1 MIYIPV
7 QYLRAGMILD
17 RDLPSESRFFALIAT
32 GQELTDAIIAGL
44 SDRGIQGAYIRSHF
58 TEDID
63 MPEFIDPKYKLEILD
78 DMKGICEDYRSSDV
92 MPEHMYRSV
101 SSLAMD
107 IVSYLLSK
115 DELIMNVIDIRS
127 YDNYTYSHSM
137 FVGML
142 ATLIGANM
150 EYPTSRLHELAMAGL
165 LHDMGKLDIPDSIV
179 KKPLR
184 LTEDEYLQ
192 MQAHPINAVIRLQ
205 KHTSFSPDVI
215 SGVESHHERYDGS
228 GYPYGM
234 SGDMIPVFGR
244 ILALADVFDALTSN
258 RLYRDAW
265 PADKV
270 IEYMMSN
277 AGTHFDPELL
287 DVFLNVV
294 TAYPVGTVLR
304 LSNGM
309 LAIVLANTPGQTLR
323 PKIRVL
329 SPPDREGEEI
339 DLAEDRRHL
348 NVTVLG
354 TLDSSTDLP
363 DSLFR

>member
-1 MIYIPV
+1 
-7 QYLRAGMILD
+7 MILD
-17 RDLPSESRFFALIAT
+17 RDLPSESRYFSLISC
-32 GQELTDAIIAGL
+32 GQELTQAIIDGL
-44 SDRGIQGAYIRSHF
+44 NERGIQGAYIRSQF
-58 TEDID
+58 TEDLEV
-63 MPEFIDPKYKLEILD
+63 PEFIDAKYKYEILD

-92 MPEHMYRSV
+92 MPEHMFRSV

-107 IVSYLLSK
+107 IVSFLLSK

-150 EYPTSRLHELAMAGL
+150 ELPTIQLHELAMAGL

-179 KKPLR
+179 KKPAR
-184 LTEDEYLQ
+184 LTEDEFLQ
-192 MQAHPINAVIRLQ
+192 MQAHPTNAVNRLQ
-205 KHTSFSPDVI
+205 KHTSFSPAVLAGI
-215 SGVESHHERYDGS
+215 ESHHERYDGS

-234 SGDMIPVFGR
+234 AGDMIPEYGR

-270 IEYMMSN
+270 IEYMMGN

-294 TAYPVGTVLR
+294 TAYPIGTVLR

-309 LAIVLANTPGQTLR
+309 LAIVISNIPGQTLR

-329 SPPDREGEEI
+329 APPDREGEEI
-339 DLAEDRRHL
+339 NLAEDRRHL
-348 NVTVLG
+348 NVTVIG
-354 TLDSSTDLP
+354 TLDASTELP
-363 DSLFR
+363 DSLFC